1 MNDPIEERL
10 RHHLSSA
17 DRATVTPVHDLGARA
32 ARSEQ
37 RRRARHRAVAGVGS
51 VALVVCGAAAVW
63 IARSEPEPSAP
74 ASAPP
79 PTGSWA
85 PYPTDPV
92 NEPAST
98 TPSAGTD
105 VPADPALTG
114 SWAPIA
120 AEPGGPRQSPEVVWT
135 GTEALVV
142 GGLDRSG
149 APRVDGA
156 AYDPSTDSW
165 RPLPEPPVVTID
177 PLVAWTGDEMLVIGG
192 TSDPAQSGGYTSAGR
207 AYDPTSDTWR
217 ATAPPFSF
225 IDRDSPWVWT
235 GDELLVWPS
244 SSESTSPIAYDPS
257 ADSWRAVAS
266 APIGTRWHAAS
277 VWTGREWL
285 IWGGTTGDAE
295 LADGAAY
302 DPATDTWRTLAA
314 SPLSARRV
322 RAVWTGTEMIVD
334 AGSTGGDRVT
344 GNGEMALSDGAAYDP
359 VTDTWRPI
367 TAGFAHPGFVPVW
380 GETQMIMFAK
390 GAAARLILSDL
401 RAHGAGT
408 GIELWNTPYVLHE
421 GGGTMATLARVAVFA
436 LVGPSVLANK
446 LVALASTTLV
456 LVALLAAARELFGVR
471 AAAFAGLA
479 FVFAPEAFLR
489 FSLLSLGTHFE
500 AAFFVLALLA
510 LGARIGEGRDP
521 RARVHFA
528 LGVCAGLGAYAS
540 LIVLPAIV
548 AALGRVV
555 FQRGRE
561 LLGRAG
567 ACLVA
572 GALVGAAPW
581 IWMVRNAG
589 LDAVRIRGANPT
601 GGAADPVRALG
612 ILAERVFAPDASRI
626 VLVAACAAVVL
637 TGAWACARGAAPARS
652 HAREFVYVGAFLA
665 LFLAAYASSGF
676 ALHPDAAWFFFLRA
690 TPAWIGVVLLVAG
703 AAAVLEESGGS
714 PRLLARAGLGVIVLV
729 GIVDA
734 ARLALD
740 GRPGA
745 PVANLRLLA
754 TTQGY
759 DWSEYLDKLLPRLEG
774 SVEEKLARIA
784 RVDDDP

>member
-1 MNDPIEERL
+1 MRPKTV
-10 RHHLSSA
+10 LSF
-17 DRATVTPVHDLGARA
+17 
-32 ARSEQ
+32 
-37 RRRARHRAVAGVGS
+37 
-51 VALVVCGAAAVW
+51 VALLLATRV
-63 IARSEPEPSAP
+63 
-74 ASAPP
+74 
-79 PTGSWA
+79 
-85 PYPTDPV
+85 
-92 NEPAST
+92 
-98 TPSAGTD
+98 
-105 VPADPALTG
+105 AL
-114 SWAPIA
+114 
-120 AEPGGPRQSPEVVWT
+120 
-135 GTEALVV
+135 
-142 GGLDRSG
+142 
-149 APRVDGA
+149 
-156 AYDPSTDSW
+156 
-165 RPLPEPPVVTID
+165 
-177 PLVAWTGDEMLVIGG
+177 
-192 TSDPAQSGGYTSAGR
+192 
-207 AYDPTSDTWR
+207 
-217 ATAPPFSF
+217 
-225 IDRDSPWVWT
+225 
-235 GDELLVWPS
+235 
-244 SSESTSPIAYDPS
+244 
-257 ADSWRAVAS
+257 
-266 APIGTRWHAAS
+266 
-277 VWTGREWL
+277 
-285 IWGGTTGDAE
+285 
-295 LADGAAY
+295 
-302 DPATDTWRTLAA
+302 LAA
-314 SPLSARRV
+314 GADV
-322 RAVWTGTEMIVD
+322 HGY
-334 AGSTGGDRVT
+334 
-344 GNGEMALSDGAAYDP
+344 GE
-359 VTDTWRPI
+359 
-367 TAGFAHPGFVPVW
+367 
-380 GETQMIMFAK
+380 EFAK

-784 RVDDDP
+784 RVDDDPARLDPDLAQSAFEHADASLPRALETLHRALGPRADQAITGLRFFVHPNFGHDPDAAFRALAAAPERDRPALAEAIGRAGLGPRFRPDRIEKQLERAVEEPWRERWLLGAGWRLYRAFPLRPDRAREFLARRPEEQRAALERGWSDAAERARIR